1 VITEQ
6 DIRAQLQIR
15 IQRDGLLAAA
25 QYLKVCPPYLV
36 RIAQGKDP
44 VSKKLAR
51 RLGYRKVA
59 VFVEAEGS
67 A

>member
-1 VITEQ
+1 VISEA

-44 VSKKLAR
+44 VSKVLRESRLDQVAPQNQGALA
-51 RLGYRKVA
+51 L
-59 VFVEAEGS
+59 
-67 A
+67 